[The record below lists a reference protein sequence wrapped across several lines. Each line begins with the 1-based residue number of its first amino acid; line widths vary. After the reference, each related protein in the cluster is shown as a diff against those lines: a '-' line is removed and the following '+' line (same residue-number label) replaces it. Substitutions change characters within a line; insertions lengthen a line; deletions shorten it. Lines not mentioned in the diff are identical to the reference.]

1 MLTDFGLVASAA
13 RATIAEEREADV
25 HQTVTAP
32 DSGEDRLA
40 WLGFGLELCAAGL
53 SADEEAQLDEQSS
66 AALASARQV
75 QQFESRDG
83 STDEAKPNEFVWLGF
98 GLELADADLTVEEEA
113 DLDTQSLA
121 ALASA
126 RMLRAREGLR
136 RLAEHDFGLD
146 PVVGLGEESELEA
159 PPDALPG
166 GRLGSRSVLYRD
178 GDVDDEQGEDEG
190 SDEQLAWLGFGLELC
205 AAGLSADE
213 EAQLDEQSRAALA
226 SARQVQQ
233 FESRDGST
241 DEAKPNEF
249 VWLGFGL
256 ELADADLTVEEEA
269 DLDTQSLAA
278 LASARML
285 RAREGLRRL
294 AEHDFGLD
302 PVVGLGEE
310 SELEAPPD
318 ALPDGQLH
326 GRRMPKKE
334 PLPFLD
340 FGLSIVPQGVAS
352 PGGQEAEPQKR
363 SFERASSSEEEQ
375 LAWLGF
381 GLELCAA
388 GLSAEEEAQL
398 DEQSRAALVSAR
410 QVREFSDVDAET
422 GVDAGDKFMWL
433 GFGLELNEAGLSTQD
448 EAHLDAQSRAA
459 LACARL
465 LQVRQNH
472 RQGSWTGFGLQ
483 LLSAGLSAEEE
494 AALDEQ
500 SRIALSAAREAYAD
514 CVPSAAMDTAWLSFG
529 LELAS
534 SGLGAEEEA
543 ALDAQSR
550 GALAAARV
558 LSGPVQEAAAEPAWL
573 SFGVELASAGL
584 APEEEAAL
592 DEQSRSALTA
602 ARLLAKVG
610 KGAQVS
616 STWLGFGLELAAV
629 GLSSEEEAGLDAHS
643 RAALAAAKAASQAE
657 KAAMLPMFRTAW
669 LSFGVELLSAG
680 LTSEE
685 EAALDAQS
693 RCALAVA
700 KVVVRSAGA
709 DAALDTAWL
718 SFGLELAS
726 SGLGA
731 EEEAALDAQSRG
743 ALAAA
748 RVLSGPVQE
757 AAAEPAWLSFGVEL
771 ASAGLAPEEEAA
783 LDEQSRSALTAARL
797 LAKVGK
803 GAQASSTWLG
813 FGLELAAVG
822 LSSEEEAGLD
832 AHSRAALA
840 AAKAA
845 SQAEKAA
852 MLPMFRT
859 AWLSFG
865 VELLSAGLTSE
876 EEAALDA
883 QSRCALQAALLP
895 KVRSETTPGVPAAQ
909 FADISRS
916 YAIKPPPAEV
926 HTQPFAAGPSQGTH
940 GSAHTWL
947 SVGKELAD
955 RHLQPAAVAQLDS
968 QARAALLAVRI
979 VQARADTADEQ
990 YAWLGF
996 GLELCAACLTAEEEA
1011 RLDARSRA
1019 ALENAR
1025 VLQKET
1031 GREGRVA
1038 SSGGASEEK
1047 EEQYAWL
1054 GFGLELAD
1062 RGLSEEREA
1071 ELDAL
1076 AHAALSAARVLQERG
1091 AGGDQRTGGARLSTS
1106 ERVQGREGED
1116 GDASSLAFGF
1126 LLAELLTSGDEKK
1139 LDAVSHA
1146 ALSQARVLQRD
1157 LHMQSTAHAQP
1168 GGTKLM
1174 APDPRWQHGT
1184 KLVVKEV
1191 MPVASCGMSLSR
1203 LALETKPLYVGAVA
1217 EGAAR
1222 TVTATPL
1229 QAKRLGAVAES
1240 EFDDAERIAFCKHLN
1255 WALGDDP
1262 DLAPVDPHSASAL
1275 FGAIAHTPLLA
1286 KYIRH
1291 VNPESLDVRA
1301 LNVAEPGFSLRGMHA
1316 LQNHTLCLQAATAIG
1331 CGVRG
1336 LSPQQLATPWGSQQL
1351 VLQLLWNLI
1360 RTKLMAPLKPSDPAA
1375 QHVLRRTLSH
1385 PDEEERA
1392 FQGIRPEECL
1402 TRWVNHHIKRYIE
1415 TTKAPIVPPAYRV
1428 DNLAA
1433 DLATAVALSL
1443 LLHQVGLGTAP
1454 RPLHASTP
1462 HSRQPTRPSR
1472 PSTPHATHCCAG
1484 CTGR

>member
-1 MLTDFGLVASAA
+1 M
-13 RATIAEEREADV
+13 

-66 AALASARQV
+66 
-75 QQFESRDG
+75 
-83 STDEAKPNEFVWLGF
+83 
-98 GLELADADLTVEEEA
+98 
-113 DLDTQSLA
+113 
-121 ALASA
+121 
-126 RMLRAREGLR
+126 
-136 RLAEHDFGLD
+136 
-146 PVVGLGEESELEA
+146 
-159 PPDALPG
+159 
-166 GRLGSRSVLYRD
+166 
-178 GDVDDEQGEDEG
+178 
-190 SDEQLAWLGFGLELC
+190 
-205 AAGLSADE
+205 
-213 EAQLDEQSRAALA
+213 AALA

-610 KGAQVS
+610 KGAQV
-616 STWLGFGLELAAV
+616 
-629 GLSSEEEAGLDAHS
+629 
-643 RAALAAAKAASQAE
+643 
-657 KAAMLPMFRTAW
+657 
-669 LSFGVELLSAG
+669 
-680 LTSEE
+680 
-685 EAALDAQS
+685 
-693 RCALAVA
+693 
-700 KVVVRSAGA
+700 
-709 DAALDTAWL
+709 
-718 SFGLELAS
+718 
-726 SGLGA
+726 
-731 EEEAALDAQSRG
+731 
-743 ALAAA
+743 
-748 RVLSGPVQE
+748 
-757 AAAEPAWLSFGVEL
+757 
-771 ASAGLAPEEEAA
+771 
-783 LDEQSRSALTAARL
+783 
-797 LAKVGK
+797 
-803 GAQASSTWLG
+803 SSTWLG